1 MTADVLRSTRSA
13 LPGLIAKEGV
23 TCVVEVKSV
32 RDTCRQLADTPM
44 SFRHWT
50 TNRRLTES
58 VPGTVSGH
66 ERRNWQL

>member
-44 SFRHWT
+44 SFRALDYEPEA
-50 TNRRLTES
+50 N
-58 VPGTVSGH
+58 G
-66 ERRNWQL
+66 ERAWHSKRP

>member
-44 SFRHWT
+44 SFRVTVHGVT
-50 TNRRLTES
+50 FNRL
-58 VPGTVSGH
+58 GAG
-66 ERRNWQL
+66 